1 MNTQPHKGSH
11 SSSAI
16 VPGKFKRER
25 TVNENSPYYLI
36 LSRQQYKSKTEINFL
51 TPLTSLRKTKIL
63 VHIFYL
69 SFYIILY
76 SIKIPINTIKN
87 FVIKFFGK

>member
-16 VPGKFKRER
+16 VTGKFKREK

-36 LSRQQYKSKTEINFL
+36 LSRQQYKNKTEINISH
-51 TPLTSLRKTKIL
+51 TIDKI
-63 VHIFYL
+63 
-69 SFYIILY
+69 
-76 SIKIPINTIKN
+76 KKN
-87 FVIKFFGK
+87 

>member
-36 LSRQQYKSKTEINFL
+36 LSRQQYKSKTEMNISHTIDVL
-51 TPLTSLRKTKIL
+51 T
-63 VHIFYL
+63 
-69 SFYIILY
+69 
-76 SIKIPINTIKN
+76 KN
-87 FVIKFFGK
+87 